1 MRHTRLL
8 QTYRATTLG
17 SLLFLANGALAQPDA
32 PPRPVEESPPA
43 PLPPAPGTPAAPGAP
58 PAAGAPGAVIPPLP
72 PAPAAPAANQYPP
85 APETVTAPADGA
97 AAPAEPSAA
106 PEAGV
111 TSGDLEGLRY
121 DIQGITSDLENF
133 KFQWQRERDIHTALT
148 TRGIRIGG
156 TIQTRFGWTDLE
168 TTAPASPTVYHRKSS
183 FDIGAALITF
193 TGSLYKDYAEGRNLD
208 FALRYGAS
216 PQQASNNSFLNVL
229 DANVVYSPVSTIDRE
244 DPQLTITLG
253 QQLLPFGLEV
263 PATEEL
269 KPVIRNALFT
279 TRLNLARRD
288 VGLIVRGDLFPMVDF
303 GYNYR
308 VPIVQYAF
316 GLVNGAGPNTLDD
329 NNVRDVIGRVALTVP
344 SDFHS
349 WLRQI
354 TLGATG
360 YFGSQNTFLAD
371 GPPRTIA
378 GRGTK
383 RRLGVDF
390 YYNHWPFGVTYEFI
404 RGTDV
409 ATPGTTLADPR
420 RRNIDSEAHTV
431 TVFLSFGEQ
440 FVSGFRNQGRY
451 DDWWPKTYQP
461 FLRYDR
467 YDPNKDAKNDVLN
480 VVTLGANLFVA
491 ETTKFQLNLNWEDD
505 EGKKVQKE
513 ILAQAQVGF

>member
-1 MRHTRLL
+1 MPWAPTLATALL
-8 QTYRATTLG
+8 VASSG
-17 SLLFLANGALAQPDA
+17 LAQPDP
-32 PPRPVEESPPA
+32 PPRPTEKAEDA
-43 PLPPAPGTPAAPGAP
+43 EAPGLVPAAGSTAAP
-58 PAAGAPGAVIPPLP
+58 PATPPSPGAQPRAVPGQDAPTSPAAVELVGPPAP
-72 PAPAAPAANQYPP
+72 PAPADSA
-85 APETVTAPADGA
+85 
-97 AAPAEPSAA
+97 PSAA
-106 PEAGV
+106 GEAAPSV

-148 TRGIRIGG
+148 TRGLRIGG
-156 TIQTRFGWTDLE
+156 TIQARFGYTDLD
-168 TTAPASPTVYHRKSS
+168 TNTATVYHRKSS
-183 FDIGAALITF
+183 FEIGAALLTF

-208 FALRYGAS
+208 FALRFGAS
-216 PQQASNNSFLNVL
+216 PQQATNNSFLNLL
-229 DANVVYSPVSTIDRE
+229 DANIIYSPVPTIDRE
-244 DPQLTITLG
+244 DPQLTITVG

-288 VGLIVRGDLFPMVDF
+288 LGLIVRGDLFPMVDF

-308 VPIVQYAF
+308 VPILQYAF
-316 GLVNGAGPNTLDD
+316 GFVNGAGPNTLDD
-329 NNVRDVIGRVALTVP
+329 NNVRDIIGRLAFTVP

-354 TLGATG
+354 TLGGTA
-360 YFGSQNTFLAD
+360 YFGSQNTSLND
-371 GPPRTIA
+371 GPPRTLA

-409 ATPGTTLADPR
+409 ITPGTTLADPR
-420 RRNIDSEAHTV
+420 RANVDSDAHTA

-467 YDPNKDAKNDVLN
+467 FDPNKDQADDTVT

-491 ETTKFQLNLNWEDD
+491 ETTKFQLNLNWQDD
-505 EGKKVQKE
+505 ERTEVTRE

>member
-1 MRHTRLL
+1 MRH
-8 QTYRATTLG
+8 
-17 SLLFLANGALAQPDA
+17 SLFLHTSPASIVSALLLAATQVSAAQPDP
-32 PPRPVEESPPA
+32 PPRPLDERA
-43 PLPPAPGTPAAPGAP
+43 ATPGTSDAAPP
-58 PAAGAPGAVIPPLP
+58 PAATPPGLTPPPAVTPPP
-72 PAPAAPAANQYPP
+72 AASEPAPAAPPP
-85 APETVTAPADGA
+85 PSVAPE
-97 AAPAEPSAA
+97 E
-106 PEAGV
+106 
-111 TSGDLEGLRY
+111 LEGLRY

-156 TIQTRFGWTDLE
+156 TIQGRFGWIDQE
-168 TTAPASPTVYHRKSS
+168 TSAATVYQRKSS
-183 FDIGAALITF
+183 FEIGAALITF

-216 PQQASNNSFLNVL
+216 PQQATNNSFLNLL
-229 DANVVYSPVSTIDRE
+229 DANVIYSPVPTIDRE

-288 VGLIVRGDLFPMVDF
+288 IGLVVRGDLFPMVDF

-308 VPIVQYAF
+308 VPILQYAL

-329 NNVRDVIGRVALTVP
+329 NNVRDVIARVAFTVP

-360 YFGSQNTFLAD
+360 YWGSQNTYLND
-371 GPPRTIA
+371 GPPRTLA

-383 RRLGVDF
+383 QRLGVDF

-404 RGTDV
+404 HGKDV

-420 RRNIDSEAHTV
+420 RNDIDSDAHTV
-431 TVFLSFGEQ
+431 TLFLSFGEQ

-461 FLRYDR
+461 FVRYDR
-467 YDPNKDAKNDVLN
+467 FDPNKDASNDAVT
-480 VVTLGANLFVA
+480 VITLGTNLFVA
-491 ETTKFQLNLNWEDD
+491 ETTKFQLNLNWQDD
-505 EGKKVQKE
+505 ERTEVTRE

>member
-8 QTYRATTLG
+8 HIYRATTLG
-17 SLLFLANGALAQPDA
+17 SLLFLAQGALAQPDA
-32 PPRPVEESPPA
+32 PPRPVEGVA
-43 PLPPAPGTPAAPGAP
+43 PTPQPPAPGTPAAAGPSPVGTP
-58 PAAGAPGAVIPPLP
+58 PAPG
-72 PAPAAPAANQYPP
+72 APAAPAAPATNQYPP
-85 APETVTAPADGA
+85 APETVAPPVALPPA
-97 AAPAEPSAA
+97 PPAEPPPAA
-106 PEAGV
+106 EPGAS
-111 TSGDLEGLRY
+111 SGDVEGLRY

-133 KFQWQRERDIHTALT
+133 KFQWQRERDIHTALS
-148 TRGIRIGG
+148 TRGIRVGG
-156 TIQTRFGWTDLE
+156 TIQARFGYTDLE
-168 TTAPASPTVYHRKSS
+168 TNAATVYHRKSS
-183 FDIGAALITF
+183 FDVATALITF

-216 PQQASNNSFLNVL
+216 QQQASNNSFLNLL

-288 VGLIVRGDLFPMVDF
+288 LGLIVRGDLFPMVDF

-316 GLVNGAGPNTLDD
+316 GLLNGAGPNTLDD

-371 GPPRTIA
+371 GPPRTLA

-409 ATPGTTLADPR
+409 ATPGTTLADPL

-480 VVTLGANLFVA
+480 VITLGTNLFVA